1 MLGKYSKEFVS
12 DQITEKKF
20 DLVYDHAISI
30 LEYKNKI
37 SKEVCNDLNTYFN
50 MSKYDFLKYVRNNHR
65 GELSSYNE
73 CEALTDVYNAY
84 QNKFN
89 AIIHKISFTK
99 RWFVGFIK
107 YKKDVPK
114 NHKKKGDLKSVKYK
128 NVTTNLSITLTYLAI
143 YGFNDTVNYITN
155 TGIPNA
161 IKDNNQDK
169 IEYYNIIL
177 KTINKFGFDRLYKLA
192 LNKKERILSKY
203 KDKSVEFKSLTFRG
217 QTAKLKCIVDYNKNK
232 NSIISAF
239 VSINILKHRNNQ
251 GKLSTFDIPVKISNK
266 YHGDLS
272 DYSKRDTDIK
282 YSYTIKVNPVNKSLT
297 IILSKDGIREYPNQI
312 TNSVGIDVNLKHNL
326 LCLSNGDSYDYDR
339 KLVKKYLHELNKVD
353 KLKEQNKEYKVG
365 KRRQN
370 KLNIYRRCI
379 KHSTQKLIVDICK
392 DLKSKGVDSIVLEN
406 LDNSFR
412 KSHTKNKDLDE
423 KYTRLSHILNIGSI
437 KDEFKHIAK
446 NYGICVSFVQA
457 EYTSQM
463 CPICGSIHEE
473 NRPEQETFECIE
485 CGYKSNADINA
496 AINIKNRVDQAVLRK
511 TLLKLHTD
519 GSYIPKNIKHE
530 NILEKIQK
538 CVIQLH
544 KQKVI

>member
-1 MLGKYSKEFVS
+1 MVQIKGTYSKEFVS
-12 DQITEKKF
+12 DQITVKKF
-20 DLVYDHAISI
+20 DLIYDLAVSI

-37 SKEVCNDLNTYFN
+37 SKKVCKDLNTYFN

-65 GELSSYNE
+65 GELTSYNE

-89 AIIHKISFTK
+89 AIIHKISFSK
-99 RWFVGFIK
+99 RQFIK
-107 YKKDVPK
+107 FELYKRDVPK

-128 NVTTNLSITLTYLAI
+128 NITTNLSITLTYLAR

-161 IKDNNQDK
+161 INNNNQDK

-177 KTINKFGFDRLYKLA
+177 TIINKFGFERLYKLA
-192 LNKKERILSKY
+192 LSKKERILSNY
-203 KDKSVEFKSLTFRG
+203 KDKPVEFKSLTFRG
-217 QTAKLKCIVDYNKNK
+217 QTSKIKTIIDYSHNK

-239 VSINILKHRNNQ
+239 VTINIGTNGL
-251 GKLSTFDIPVKISNK
+251 TDIPVKISNT
-266 YHGDLS
+266 YHGKLS
-272 DYSKRDTDIK
+272 DYIK
-282 YSYTIKVNPVNKSLT
+282 NPDKLTAYMYTLKVNPVNKQVT
-297 IILSKDGIREYPNQI
+297 IILSKDGVREYPDQI

-339 KLVKKYLHELNKVD
+339 KLVKKYLYELNKVN
-353 KLKEQNKEYKVG
+353 KLKEQNKEYKVS
-365 KRRQN
+365 KSRQN
-370 KLNIYRRCI
+370 KLNIYRRCVN
-379 KHSTQKLIVDICK
+379 HSTQRLIVEVCK
-392 DLKSKGVDSIVLEN
+392 DLQSKGVDSVILEN

-412 KSHTKNKDLDE
+412 RSHSKNKETDE

-473 NRPEQETFECIE
+473 NRPEQDVFECIE

-496 AINIKNRVDQAVLRK
+496 AVNIKNRVDQAVLRK

-544 KQKVI
+544 KQKQ

>member
-20 DLVYDHAISI
+20 DLVYKHAISI
-30 LEYKNKI
+30 QDYKNKI
-37 SKEVCNDLNTYFN
+37 SQEVCNDLNTYFN

-65 GELSSYNE
+65 GKLSSYNE
-73 CEALTDVYNAY
+73 CESLTDVYNAY

-89 AIIHKISFTK
+89 AIIHKIN
-99 RWFVGFIK
+99 FVKKEFVEFIK
-107 YKKDVPK
+107 YKRDVPK
-114 NHKKKGDLKSVKYK
+114 NHKKKGDLKSIKYK
-128 NVTTNLSITLTYLAI
+128 NITTNLSITLTYLAR
-143 YGFNDTVNYITN
+143 YGFNDTVNYIN
-155 TGIPNA
+155 NIGIPNA

-169 IEYYNIIL
+169 IDYYNIIL

-192 LNKKERILSKY
+192 LSKKERILSKY
-203 KDKSVEFKSLTFRG
+203 KDKPVEFKSLTFRG
-217 QTAKLKCIVDYNKNK
+217 QTSEIKTIIDYSHNK

-239 VSINILKHRNNQ
+239 ATINIGTNGL
-251 GKLSTFDIPVKISNK
+251 TDIPVKISNK
-266 YHGDLS
+266 YHGNLS
-272 DYSKRDTDIK
+272 DYIKNPDKRTH
-282 YSYTIKVNPVNKSLT
+282 YMYTMKVNECNKSIT
-297 IILSKDGIREYPNQI
+297 IILSKDGVSEYPDQI

-353 KLKEQNKEYKVG
+353 NLKEQNKEYKVG

-370 KLNIYRRCI
+370 KLDIYKRCI
-379 KHSTQKLIVDICK
+379 KHSTYRLIVDICK
-392 DLKSKGVDSIVLEN
+392 DLQSKGVDSIVLEN
-406 LDNSFR
+406 LDNSFKR
-412 KSHTKNKDLDE
+412 SNSKNKETDE

-473 NRPEQETFECIE
+473 NRPEQEIFECIE

-519 GSYIPKNIKHE
+519 GSYVPKNIKHE
-530 NILEKIQK
+530 NILDKIQK
-538 CVIQLH
+538 CVIQLSLD
-544 KQKVI
+544 KK